1 MDTHALLIWKD
12 LLQGSTDPADLHTGH
27 NDVALVH
34 WDPSKQYLEEWVEV
48 ARGTEEE
55 METLHILTKGV
66 NDDIA

>member
-1 MDTHALLIWKD
+1 MDTHALLIWRE
-12 LLQGSTDPADLHTGH
+12 LLEGSVAPSVLYAGYIVVPLGDDPNEFEHLDA
-27 NDVALVH
+27 
-34 WDPSKQYLEEWVEV
+34 WVEV